1 MSTTIRDMADSN
13 LLLEEEEEEV
23 EQHSWGHRPLE
34 VIGGGDCSAGIS
46 SCQLLA
52 QYITVY
58 IVLYR
63 ER

>member
-34 VIGGGDCSAGIS
+34 VIGGGDCSAEIP
-46 SCQLLA
+46 SCQ
-52 QYITVY
+52 
-58 IVLYR
+58 
-63 ER
+63 